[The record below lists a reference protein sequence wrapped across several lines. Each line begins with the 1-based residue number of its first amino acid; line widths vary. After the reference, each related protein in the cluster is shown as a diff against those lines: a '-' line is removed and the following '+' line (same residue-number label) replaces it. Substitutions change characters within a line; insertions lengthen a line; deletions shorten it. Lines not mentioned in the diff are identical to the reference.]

1 MSDMKQRGRVVY
13 STDAGRHCPDCGKPV
28 TSCVCKSHEV
38 PQGDGIARLQ
48 RQTKGRNGKP
58 VIVISGL
65 ALPPDE
71 LKQLAKRLK
80 AKCAV
85 GGTVEGGNIVIQGDK
100 RDIIKAELEAL
111 EYKVK

>member
-1 MSDMKQRGRVVY
+1 MKSRGRIVY

-28 TSCVCKSHEV
+28 AACTCKNQEA
-38 PQGDGIARLQ
+38 PPGDGIVRLQ

-58 VIVISGL
+58 VIVVTGL
-65 ALPPDE
+65 DLPQDE

-80 AKCAV
+80 ARCAV
-85 GGTVEGGNIVIQGDK
+85 GGTVDNGNIIIQGDK
-100 RDIIKAELEAL
+100 RDIIRAELEAL